1 MMLWGVILLIVNLA
15 LLGSIFYIIL
25 FRKPVARTHGAPAA
39 IQDELVKKLND
50 GLFEVK
56 SVAQKLESRSV
67 DLSKYENG
75 LKERQAVLEEL
86 ILKARASA
94 NSPRREAQAEDI
106 YSKALKMLK
115 SGVPAGEI
123 ARSLGLL
130 SGEAELLSSLH
141 RM

>member
-15 LLGSIFYIIL
+15 LIGAIFYIIL
-25 FRKPVARTHGAPAA
+25 FRKPVVRAQGAPVAV
-39 IQDELVKKLND
+39 QEKLVRELNN
-50 GLFEVK
+50 GISEVK
-56 SVAQKLESRSV
+56 SVAQKLESRSM

-75 LKERQAVLEEL
+75 LRERQAVLEEL
-86 ILKARASA
+86 IVKASVSA
-94 NSPRREAQAEDI
+94 NSPQREAHAEDV
-106 YSKALKMLK
+106 YSRALKMLK

-141 RM
+141 GS

>member
-15 LLGSIFYIIL
+15 LIGAIFYIIL
-25 FRKPVARTHGAPAA
+25 FRKPVRAQGAPVAV
-39 IQDELVKKLND
+39 QEKLVRELNH
-50 GLFEVK
+50 GISEVK
-56 SVAQKLESRSV
+56 SVAQKLESRSM

-75 LKERQAVLEEL
+75 LRERQAVLEEL
-86 ILKARASA
+86 IVKASVSA
-94 NSPRREAQAEDI
+94 NSPQREAAAEDV
-106 YSKALKMLK
+106 YSRALKMLK

-141 RM
+141 GS